1 MMKCNAMFSQ
11 VILVK
16 EISHLCHNLTVMI
29 TNTLLWLKLPG
40 EEYTVI
46 KNDLQS
52 TILGK
57 EEAYNI
63 SNLAIEDGEAG
74 FKLPSLSDD
83 VFKRIMG
90 NTSEVGIEVS
100 LFLV

>member
-1 MMKCNAMFSQ
+1 M
-11 VILVK
+11 K

-57 EEAYNI
+57 EE
-63 SNLAIEDGEAG
+63 G
-74 FKLPSLSDD
+74 
-83 VFKRIMG
+83 V
-90 NTSEVGIEVS
+90 
-100 LFLV
+100 